1 MATALERIK
10 AASKWEATMVKT
22 QVSGIM
28 TYQDATLALDAGA
41 DALAFDLNPRSE
53 YHVAPAAVREIADR
67 LPPFVPVVGVFHN
80 EFNFEALRSMVEAA
94 KVSVIQL
101 DGNESADYCRQL
113 SAWRLIKKLRV
124 GEDFDIER
132 VKAYPTA
139 AVILEGESTDGQGG
153 RLFDWRYAAAAKQY
167 VRIILSGGLTSE
179 NVATAI
185 RTVKPYAVNVREG
198 VESTPGRKDRI
209 KLQTF
214 MIEVERGK
222 QEAARSTTGR
232 LPRLDF

>member
-1 MATALERIK
+1 
-10 AASKWEATMVKT
+10 MVKT

-28 TYQDATLALDAGA
+28 NYHDAALALDAGA

-53 YHVAPAAVREIADR
+53 YHVAPATVREIADR
-67 LPPFVPVVGVFHN
+67 LPPFVPVIGVFHN
-80 EFNFEALRSMVEAA
+80 EYNFEALRSMVEAA

-113 SAWRLIKKLRV
+113 GAWRLVKKLRV
-124 GEDFDIER
+124 GDDFDVMR
-132 VKAYPTA
+132 VKTYPVA
-139 AVILEGESTDGQGG
+139 AVVLEGESPDGQAG
-153 RLFDWRYAAAAKQY
+153 RLFDWRLAAAARQY
-167 VRIILSGGLTSE
+167 ARIILSGGLTSE

-198 VESTPGRKDRI
+198 VESAPGRKDRI

-214 MIEVERGK
+214 MLEVERGR
-222 QEAARSTTGR
+222 QETLKSTTGR